1 MADRGTEKFIKRL
14 MGKTEVDDGLQRL
27 DMLTK
32 EENLMTAARTLQVTS
47 DIHHDVN
54 VIKEDTRNIN
64 NLERG
69 ASHHF
74 HVFIHVPI
82 LITR

>member
-1 MADRGTEKFIKRL
+1 MKRL

-32 EENLMTAARTLQVTS
+32 EENLMTAARTLEVTS
-47 DIHHDVN
+47 DIRHDVS

-69 ASHHF
+69 AF
-74 HVFIHVPI
+74 HLFHLFTHVPI
-82 LITR
+82 LITC